1 MGEPRNYISQSS
13 MSAESDIRSLKDKQ
27 LAIILKSNPAN
38 NDVNTWIRS
47 SNDIVTYREAIDN
60 YGGIDDITPDYK
72 ANDVRRALES
82 GEITVYSSYEIKNG
96 VFVTPSRME
105 AQSYAGTGKIYSKT
119 VKLTDV
125 AWIDE
130 IQGQFAKV
138 NRKRRKA

>member
-1 MGEPRNYISQSS
+1 
-13 MSAESDIRSLKDKQ
+13 MSAESDVRSLKDKQ
-27 LAIILKSNPAN
+27 LAIILKTNPVN

-47 SNDIVTYREAIDN
+47 TNDIVTYREAIDN

-138 NRKRRKA
+138 NKKRRRA

>member
-13 MSAESDIRSLKDKQ
+13 MSAESDVRSLKDKQ
-27 LAIILKSNPAN
+27 LAIILKTNPVN

-60 YGGIDDITPDYK
+60 YLGIDDITPDYK

-138 NRKRRKA
+138 NRKRRRA